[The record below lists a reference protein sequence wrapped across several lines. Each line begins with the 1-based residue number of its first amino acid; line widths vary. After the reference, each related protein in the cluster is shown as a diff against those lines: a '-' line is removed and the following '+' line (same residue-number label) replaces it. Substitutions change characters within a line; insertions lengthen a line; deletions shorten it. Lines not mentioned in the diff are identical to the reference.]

1 MLKDD
6 LEVGV
11 LGNEGP
17 ERREELGLGVHD
29 GHAVG
34 GAAGDFAVQVEDDAF
49 FFHGLEDVVEGVE
62 GEDAPFG
69 VGGGAFG
76 VGLGVCEFW
85 EGGGGKG
92 GGGYLDT
99 GNAGLFGLADL
110 IGGDARV
117 EVEGHEVGDAGVDGL
132 KLALVLEG
140 LVHRHDGAW
149 CQVGHDKD
157 DVDAGRADGGGHQ
170 LGDGARCVAEMHMH
184 IGRGGQDVFV
194 LEGHFGGGR
203 WGVAEMGEGSGGW
216 R

>member
-11 LGNEGP
+11 LGDEGP
-17 ERREELGLGVHD
+17 ERREELGLSVHD

-92 GGGYLDT
+92 GGGATLT
-99 GNAGLFGLADL
+99 PAMPAF
-110 IGGDARV
+110 
-117 EVEGHEVGDAGVDGL
+117 
-132 KLALVLEG
+132 LALRISSGVMLE
-140 LVHRHDGAW
+140 
-149 CQVGHDKD
+149 
-157 DVDAGRADGGGHQ
+157 
-170 LGDGARCVAEMHMH
+170 
-184 IGRGGQDVFV
+184 
-194 LEGHFGGGR
+194 
-203 WGVAEMGEGSGGW
+203 W